1 MNPNAPSW
9 NPPPGMAQR
18 VNGLSGLPN
27 MPMPNMYMNTIPRNY
42 NRNKMMEEANK
53 GMVNNFNNMMR
64 EANAARKRNLVN
76 TLSRKSR
83 SRKNRSRK
91 SRSRSR
97 KSRSRSRKSRS
108 RK

>member
-18 VNGLSGLPN
+18 VNGLSGLPGLPN

-76 TLSRKSR
+76 NPSRKSRSR

-91 SRSRSR
+91 SRSR
-97 KSRSRSRKSRS
+97 KSRS